1 MDRQTYEQLLA
12 RINERRERNGYSA
25 YNGVRNMRGA
35 VSYSE
40 LEERIAERRKRS
52 AESLKKQQQRLQA
65 MQAKKSVPVASSR
78 TGQPLSQNLVNSP
91 YAQMV
96 NKSAQG
102 YQPTTQKTQA
112 VATSKTGQP
121 LTQTQLNQ
129 ANQSP
134 YLRQAQ
140 EQSMGYNAPLV
151 KQQAQQRAQEQ
162 QQQQQYYQNLAH
174 TQRSDDL
181 INRFKQAAGKQRN
194 KEKLTKEET
203 QLLQN
208 ASGIMDI
215 ALLQN
220 RIAGGEATV
229 KDSLLDTYLSTS
241 NNQAPIV
248 GGALDTLDK
257 AKLVKIQNKLN
268 KGQSL
273 TIDEQIL
280 LATQELKD
288 IYNQRNNRSLGY
300 DIAQGLIS
308 TASMALGNLITDG
321 ASIWT
326 DPATQAAADWFDRT
340 YLKNSQIVADDNGKL
355 KLDLGQDTTTTKQ
368 KIVMAAREGANA
380 LWQAYV
386 EKVGGDIF
394 NDVAGGF
401 ISEWAQ
407 YPLAQKGIQALN
419 AQSWYKYLKNTSK
432 VINNSSGGWATA
444 YKAFRDS
451 AAYSG
456 FLGETFEEIAQHF
469 GEVGILDTE
478 NLAIFGGD
486 KKLLMTPKEFGTTV
500 AVIGLYSLLTGGAGN
515 MAVNLDERN
524 LKKNFYQTIKKAE
537 PSVTQEQTDSIFDR
551 VMATVSP
558 QTIGQ
563 DRTADVISQDL
574 QNLGASQEFANRL
587 APGMAQTRIDEQ
599 MGQRTQE
606 QPAQQPMQPQ
616 GQPQV
621 QPQVQPQEQVQQQI
635 QQEVAPQETVVQ
647 EQEELETIPEGVS
660 NLSPEAQEVYSET
673 YEKLSN
679 SENEKVKKAAKES
692 AILFARMAETAAQQ
706 ASVDGNQITAK
717 DYADAIEILTDAAQK
732 SESNELQKVLN
743 QIVSYH
749 GGSSLVS
756 KVDPRMFGTGASR
769 GRNAHGW
776 GFYTTKLFNTARG
789 YAQEG
794 AQRKGIPGNGIVGEY
809 YTPEEYQLLDE
820 SKKAYEQSDYV
831 AEILQRIANTV
842 IPGTNQTYADVVP
855 QLKDGGGRETYVNLS
870 RAFLSGQIPVDVL
883 EGVGENDSLTP
894 DEAASKFLNQNGILG
909 IRYTGENTKDKDS
922 VNYVIFNPADAQL
935 VNYYNQQQ
943 GDILRGQALI
953 SATKNMIKLF
963 KDADESTF
971 IHEAAH
977 LRLEYLKSVANLEG
991 ADKQVKKDWDTL
1003 KKWLN
1008 ITDENETITT
1018 EQQEKFARGFE
1029 AYLRNGETQVTG
1041 LKKVFNQFKEWLTSI
1056 YQSFTQLGGKPS
1068 KGVQA
1073 VMERMVATKE
1083 ELEQTQS
1090 NAQKQAQTTQTSEV
1104 KQETQK
1110 TENKAVKAKE
1120 TAKEVNPKTKEE
1132 TVSQKKLE
1140 SAKERQVS
1148 RGGFEYEIIKPVQDF
1163 YKKNSQALEDI
1174 KTTIKQYNNEVT
1186 ADVDSLGQLTAQDVL
1201 DGISDREQKLIHR
1214 LWKRYKGDGERA
1226 VKAYR
1231 RTKAYSMSGID
1242 ELAER
1247 LEQNGAEFDRSSEED
1262 TLRYISDMVDASRE
1276 TNDNTK
1282 EAAKAAKLLSI
1293 DDEGN
1298 LVINKPTSQS
1308 DKAFLKEFF
1317 KDIDRKYK
1325 IDGSKLVDQMISDY
1339 SLSSQIKAEKG
1350 ETNPEG
1356 EETQDYLKAVIS
1368 QEKELKDKT
1377 IPKLEKTDEGAVKVN
1392 KDILPVE
1399 SDSGETLKSRL
1410 FERTTKQLRAMK
1422 DSQILDNDIPTY
1434 ERLSNKEQMEKAAR
1448 YVVDNPDE
1456 SFAYLMRGSAP
1467 SGISNT
1473 ALAIAYANYA
1483 RENNMGGRYTLA
1495 LKVLSLMGTKAGQNI
1510 QLMSQIDDQ
1519 DPVRFVDDI
1528 NKARIEAYGYNLGAK
1543 DAKEAIKAANKAING
1558 EVEQTAQ
1565 EYEREMQQNTQEDM
1579 SNLEKLLSNKEI
1591 VC

>member
-35 VSYSE
+35 ASYSE

-102 YQPTTQKTQA
+102 YQPTTQKTQP

-121 LTQTQLNQ
+121 LTNAQLQ
-129 ANQSP
+129 AQNNSP
-134 YLRQAQ
+134 YLQQIQGKQLDYNSPLVRKPVQQAAQ
-140 EQSMGYNAPLV
+140 E
-151 KQQAQQRAQEQ
+151 AQRERE
-162 QQQQQYYQNLAH
+162 YYQNIAH

-181 INRFKQAAGKQRN
+181 INRFKQAAGKQHN

-220 RIAGGEATV
+220 RIAGGEAAI

-248 GGALDTLDK
+248 GGTLDTLDK
-257 AKLVKIQNKLN
+257 AKLVKIQDKLN

-273 TIDEQIL
+273 TIEEQIL

-288 IYNQRNNRSLGY
+288 IYNQRNNRTLGY

-308 TASMALGNLITDG
+308 TASMALGSLITDG

-355 KLDLGQDTTTTKQ
+355 KLDLGKDTTTTKQ
-368 KIVMAAREGANA
+368 KVAMAAREGANA
-380 LWQAYV
+380 LWQAYI
-386 EKVGGDIF
+386 EKVGGDVF
-394 NDVAGGF
+394 NDVAGSF
-401 ISEWAQ
+401 ISEWAK
-407 YPLAQKGIQALN
+407 YPLAQKGIEALN

-432 VINNSSGGWATA
+432 AINNSSGGWATA
-444 YKAFRDS
+444 YKTFRDS
-451 AAYSG
+451 TAYSG
-456 FLGETFEEIAQHF
+456 FLGETFEEITQHF

-537 PSVTQEQTDSIFDR
+537 PSVTQKQTDGIFDR
-551 VMATVSP
+551 VMASVSP
-558 QTIGQ
+558 KTIGQ

-606 QPAQQPMQPQ
+606 QPVQQSQQPM
-616 GQPQV
+616 

-635 QQEVAPQETVVQ
+635 QQEVVPQETVVQ
-647 EQEELETIPEGVS
+647 EQEEVETIPEGVS

-679 SENEKVKKAAKES
+679 SQNEKVKKAAKES

-743 QIVSYH
+743 QIISYH
-749 GGSSLVS
+749 GGTSLVD

-831 AEILQRIANTV
+831 AEILQRIANSV
-842 IPGTNQTYADVVP
+842 IPGTNQTYGDVVP
-855 QLKDGGGRETYVNLS
+855 QLKDGGGRETYVNIS
-870 RAFLSGQIPVDVL
+870 RAFLNGQIPVDVL

-922 VNYVIFNPADAQL
+922 VNYVIFNPNDVQL
-935 VNYYNQQQ
+935 ANYYNQQQ

-991 ADKQVKKDWDTL
+991 ADKQVKKDWNTL
-1003 KKWLN
+1003 KKWLD
-1008 ITDENETITT
+1008 ITDDNETITT

-1029 AYLRNGETQVTG
+1029 AYLRNGETEVTG

-1056 YQSFTQLGGKPS
+1056 YQSFTELGGKPS

-1073 VMERMVATKE
+1073 VMQRMVATKE

-1090 NAQKQAQTTQTSEV
+1090 NAQKQPQTTQTNEV

-1110 TENKAVKAKE
+1110 PQNKAVQAKE
-1120 TAKEVNPKTKEE
+1120 TTKEVKPKTKEE
-1132 TVSQKKLE
+1132 TESQKKLE
-1140 SAKERQVS
+1140 NAKERQVS

-1163 YKKNSQALEDI
+1163 YKKNSQALEEI
-1174 KTTIKQYNNEVT
+1174 NATIEQYHNEVA
-1186 ADVDSLGQLTAQDVL
+1186 ADVDSLGALTAEDVL

-1214 LWKRYKGDGERA
+1214 LWKRYRGDGEQA

-1247 LEQNGAEFDRSSEED
+1247 LEKNGAEFDRSSEED

-1276 TNDNTK
+1276 TNSNTK
-1282 EAAKAAKLLSI
+1282 EAAKVAKLLSI

-1298 LVINKPTSQS
+1298 LVVNKPTSKS

-1317 KDIDRKYK
+1317 QDIDRKYK

-1339 SLSSQIKAEKG
+1339 SVSSQIKAEKG

-1356 EETQDYLKAVIS
+1356 EETQDYLKAVIK
-1368 QEKELKDKT
+1368 QEKELKDT
-1377 IPKLEKTDEGAVKVN
+1377 TTPKIKPSDDGSLKVS
-1392 KDILPVE
+1392 KDVLPVQ
-1399 SDSGETLKSRL
+1399 SDSGDTMASRL
-1410 FERTTKQLRAMK
+1410 FERTTKQIRAMQ
-1422 DSQILDNDIPTY
+1422 DAQLETSDVPTY
-1434 ERLSNKEQMEKAAR
+1434 ERLSNKQQIERATR
-1448 YVVDNPDE
+1448 YVADNPNE
-1456 SFAYLMRGSAP
+1456 AFAHLMAGSSP
-1467 SGISNT
+1467 TGISRT
-1473 ALAIAYANYA
+1473 ALAMAYANYA
-1483 RENNMGGRYTLA
+1483 RENDMGGQYTLA
-1495 LKVLSLMGTKAGQNI
+1495 LQMMSLFNTRAGQEI
-1510 QLMSQIDDQ
+1510 QLASLADEQ
-1519 DPVRFVDDI
+1519 DPVRFISDV
-1528 NKARIEAYGYNLGAK
+1528 NKARIEAYGYKLGAK
-1543 DAKEAIKAANKAING
+1543 DAEQAIKAANKAING

-1579 SNLEKLLSNKEI
+1579 SNLEKILSNKEI